1 MIRFLP
7 KQAELYGSVSTAC
20 AGPTNDGVKRVPPTR
35 VRYYFCPS
43 RPNCVDLF
51 YLHAPDH
58 NTPIEDTLRAVHE
71 LRTEGLFRVWGV
83 SNYTAWETVDIWHIC
98 K

>member
-1 MIRFLP
+1 M
-7 KQAELYGSVSTAC
+7 
-20 AGPTNDGVKRVPPTR
+20 
-35 VRYYFCPS
+35 
-43 RPNCVDLF
+43 DLF